1 MAVFVSLLQTQE
13 LSWRREVIVEILGK
27 LKALF
32 SKQFNSSPSPGRKS
46 PPPPFFKSANVARL
60 KDFLGILKQS

>member
-46 PPPPFFKSANVARL
+46 PPHLFLNQQMWLDL
-60 KDFLGILKQS
+60 KIFLAS